1 MRKHALENQQSQPDL
16 SWDNATSRIFGA
28 QPGTYSSGINLLVYA
43 SAWENQDDISDLFM
57 NFNSYSYGRN
67 RFGKQ
72 SPFALESSLKHV
84 DITYDKVMSDEH
96 DLLGCCCYFGNH
108 GGMTA
113 AARKLSQKEV
123 KAYYGDSREVTNIEV
138 RTLSEEINRVVKSKL
153 LNPKWIEGQKQ
164 HGYKG
169 AGDISKRVG
178 RVYGWEATT
187 EEVDDWVFDDIT
199 KTFIVDENNRNF
211 FQENNPWALEEMS
224 RRLIEAYQRKL
235 WNPEEGLIGEIQDT
249 YLELEGFLEE
259 SMGNNAGDFQGSSI
273 DVVNLNDIETYRQTA
288 AKLHTVKYNKFD

>member
-1 MRKHALENQQSQPDL
+1 
-16 SWDNATSRIFGA
+16 
-28 QPGTYSSGINLLVYA
+28 
-43 SAWENQDDISDLFM
+43 
-57 NFNSYSYGRN
+57 
-67 RFGKQ
+67 
-72 SPFALESSLKHV
+72 
-84 DITYDKVMSDEH
+84 MSDEH

-199 KTFIVDENNRNF
+199 KTFIVDENNRKF
-211 FQENNPWALEEMS
+211 FEENNPWALEEMS
-224 RRLIEAYQRKL
+224 RRLIEAYQREL
-235 WNPEEGLIGEIQDT
+235 WNPEEGLIDEIQDT
-249 YLELEGFLEE
+249 YLELESFLEE
-259 SMGNNAGDFQGSSI
+259 SMGNNAGDFQGGSI
-273 DVVNLNDIETYRQTA
+273 DVVNLNDIEAYRQTA
-288 AKLHTVKYNKFD
+288 AKLHSVKYNKFD

>member
-1 MRKHALENQQSQPDL
+1 M
-16 SWDNATSRIFGA
+16 
-28 QPGTYSSGINLLVYA
+28 
-43 SAWENQDDISDLFM
+43 
-57 NFNSYSYGRN
+57 
-67 RFGKQ
+67 
-72 SPFALESSLKHV
+72 
-84 DITYDKVMSDEH
+84 
-96 DLLGCCCYFGNH
+96 
-108 GGMTA
+108 
-113 AARKLSQKEV
+113 SQKEV

-199 KTFIVDENNRNF
+199 KTFIVDENNRKF